1 MTITKKRVLALM
13 MVLAMMVCLV
23 ACGGGNGSSDASVA
37 GTYNLVKMNAG
48 GVSVDIGQLTEQAG
62 VEVKIAL
69 VLNEDGNFTL
79 DMSGLGAG
87 ESISGTWKA
96 DGSKLTLNAEGE
108 DVPATLDGKTITM
121 EQDGQSM
128 TFEKE

>member
-23 ACGGGNGSSDASVA
+23 ACGGNGGSDANVA

-48 GVSVDIGQLTEQAG
+48 GVSVDLGQLTEQAG

-79 DMSGLGAG
+79 DMSAVGMG

-96 DGSKLTLNAEGE
+96 DGNKLTLNAEGE
-108 DVPATLDGKTITM
+108 DVPATLDGKTITL

>member
-23 ACGGGNGSSDASVA
+23 ACGGGSGSSDASVA

-79 DMSGLGAG
+79 DMSGLGVG

>member
-23 ACGGGNGSSDASVA
+23 ACGGNGGNDANVA

-48 GVSVDIGQLTEQAG
+48 GVSVDLGQLTEQAG

-79 DMSGLGAG
+79 DMSAVGMG

-96 DGSKLTLNAEGE
+96 DGNKLTLNAEGE
-108 DVPATLDGKTITM
+108 DVPATLDGKTITL